1 MNRIGYGAIPPA
13 AQMRVMMNA
22 ARKRM
27 ASQSTPQR
35 RELGAA
41 VIFYAATL
49 AAAAALGVA
58 AFGASAGYWLGV
70 FMGAS

>member
-1 MNRIGYGAIPPA
+1 MRLLLSNTRQRMA
-13 AQMRVMMNA
+13 AQSA
-22 ARKRM
+22 
-27 ASQSTPQR
+27 PQR

-41 VIFYAATL
+41 VIFYAVTL
-49 AAAAALGVA
+49 GAAAALGVA